1 MKIFIVGLF
10 PETLS
15 SALEISILG
24 RSVKNGSITPVF
36 IKLSDYSIRPTRRV
50 DDRVYGGGSGTLLQ
64 CEPIALAIDEILE
77 SSAEKPEI
85 FVMSPGWEMW
95 LQASAQEVAN
105 SGKDIIILCG
115 HYEWIDERVIEYYNM
130 RRISIGDYI
139 LTGGESAALIIIDSI
154 ARLVPGVIKDT
165 SHQEESFSESF
176 DGKIEYPH
184 YTRPEVWRDMS
195 VPNVLLSWD
204 HRSIAE
210 WRSDSLRSR
219 DTNEE
224 R

>member
-15 SALEISILG
+15 SALETSILG

-85 FVMSPGWEMW
+85 FVMSPG
-95 LQASAQEVAN
+95 
-105 SGKDIIILCG
+105 
-115 HYEWIDERVIEYYNM
+115 
-130 RRISIGDYI
+130 
-139 LTGGESAALIIIDSI
+139 
-154 ARLVPGVIKDT
+154 
-165 SHQEESFSESF
+165 
-176 DGKIEYPH
+176 
-184 YTRPEVWRDMS
+184 
-195 VPNVLLSWD
+195 
-204 HRSIAE
+204 
-210 WRSDSLRSR
+210 
-219 DTNEE
+219 
-224 R
+224 